1 MKKFNIDDIRG
12 GEVLG
17 NSISVSKYQIL
28 LTEGTIL
35 KKEYIENLKELGV
48 TEVYIQEENIKS
60 NNQET
65 EDKNIE
71 IGLRCKTQVK
81 NILERHIYQKNTD
94 LIKLNDTA
102 TFIIDNI
109 LQEDS
114 ITDKLLEIKERNTD
128 LYEHSLNCCVL
139 SIILGIRL
147 NLSNETIHAVG
158 VGCLL
163 HDMGLRFIAV
173 DYNNININRL
183 SGSKQQEYKKHPVYG
198 YSSIEKETWL
208 DPVSKNIILSHHERL
223 DGSGFPFHKK
233 RMSKEVCMMCICD
246 TFDEM
251 ICGIGCERKK
261 VYEAIEYIKSF
272 KNTKFD
278 GTIVDEFLKTI
289 AAYPVGSYV
298 LTNTGEIG
306 VVVKQ
311 NNNFPDRPVIR
322 IIHDDGMRVYSSS
335 DLDLLKEK
343 SVFIQDAI
351 D

>member
-17 NSISVSKYQIL
+17 NSIIVSKYQIL

-173 DYNNININRL
+173 DYNNIIL
-183 SGSKQQEYKKHPVYG
+183 IFHSGNVHTDLFQAPEGNDLYFC
-198 YSSIEKETWL
+198 IL
-208 DPVSKNIILSHHERL
+208 ILILSLALLSQSVTSDLFCCFILHALQYPYSFTSWSVTANPRRSIRL
-223 DGSGFPFHKK
+223 CS
-233 RMSKEVCMMCICD
+233 RTSSRSSSKEY
-246 TFDEM
+246 T
-251 ICGIGCERKK
+251 
-261 VYEAIEYIKSF
+261 
-272 KNTKFD
+272 
-278 GTIVDEFLKTI
+278 
-289 AAYPVGSYV
+289 V
-298 LTNTGEIG
+298 L
-306 VVVKQ
+306 
-311 NNNFPDRPVIR
+311 
-322 IIHDDGMRVYSSS
+322 H
-335 DLDLLKEK
+335 
-343 SVFIQDAI
+343 FIQMA
-351 D
+351 